1 MRAEDVIET
10 LGLVPHP
17 EEGGFY
23 RETYR
28 SKSAFS
34 PGAPFT
40 GERSVGTAI
49 YFLLT
54 PSTFSEMHRL
64 PGDEVFHFYLGD
76 PVDMLLLH
84 PDGRGQTLTLTSD
97 LSSGRPQILVPG
109 GVWQGSRLRSGGA
122 FALLGTT
129 MGPGFEFSDYE
140 SGTPALLE
148 SYPEYAE
155 AIASLLGTADDVNRS
170 GDAI

>member
-1 MRAEDVIET
+1 MRAEDVIEI
-10 LGLVPHP
+10 LDLEPHP
-17 EEGGFY
+17 EEGGYY

-28 SKSAFS
+28 SRANFA
-34 PGAPFT
+34 PGEPFE
-40 GERSVGTAI
+40 GGRSVGTAI

-84 PDGRGQTLTLTSD
+84 PDGMVETPTLTSD
-97 LSSGRPQILVPG
+97 LSAGRPQAIVHG
-109 GVWQGSRLRSGGA
+109 GVWQGSRLREGGS

-140 SGTPALLE
+140 SGTTALVE
-148 SYPEYAE
+148 SYPEYADT
-155 AIASLLGTADDVNRS
+155 ITSLLRNVGAS
-170 GDAI
+170 